1 MNDYDQDGLFAL
13 LILFD
18 FMLAWQISHRFD
30 IILSSCGAHSV
41 FSQIRSQNMW
51 ALPFNPLFNQVT

>member
-1 MNDYDQDGLFAL
+1 MNAYDQDGLFAL

-41 FSQIRSQNMW
+41 FLKYALKIGGLCLSTLSSIR
-51 ALPFNPLFNQVT
+51 